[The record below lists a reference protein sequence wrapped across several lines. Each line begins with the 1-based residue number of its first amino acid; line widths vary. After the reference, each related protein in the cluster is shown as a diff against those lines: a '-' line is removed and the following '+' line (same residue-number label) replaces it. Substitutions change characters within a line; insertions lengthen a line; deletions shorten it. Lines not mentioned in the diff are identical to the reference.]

1 MKFTNPFKLF
11 KPLDYILWI
20 GGIIVV
26 FVGFALSN
34 FEDWLSFL
42 TSAIGIT
49 GVIFGAKG
57 HIISQMIGLV
67 FAVLYS
73 VVAFYFKYYG
83 ELITYSFMTAPMA
96 IVSIISW
103 AKNPFKNTGEVK
115 VGRLDP
121 KKVGVLAVLTAG
133 VTTAFYFILRALG
146 NANLLVSTLSIAT
159 SFLAAG
165 LTFLRSRWY
174 AIAYCANDAVLFV
187 LWLLAALDS
196 LSYLPL
202 VLCTA
207 MFLVLDIYGFVSWN
221 LMQKRQTEA
230 EKAEETPYVAERDD
244 AQDMQ

>member
-1 MKFTNPFKLF
+1 M
-11 KPLDYILWI
+11 
-20 GGIIVV
+20 
-26 FVGFALSN
+26 
-34 FEDWLSFL
+34 
-42 TSAIGIT
+42 
-49 GVIFGAKG
+49 
-57 HIISQMIGLV
+57 
-67 FAVLYS
+67 
-73 VVAFYFKYYG
+73 
-83 ELITYSFMTAPMA
+83 
-96 IVSIISW
+96 
-103 AKNPFKNTGEVK
+103 
-115 VGRLDP
+115 
-121 KKVGVLAVLTAG
+121 GVLAVLTAG